1 MKGHKLWLWRP
12 TIKKCF
18 ISRNVVFKEYE
29 FFKDDREVSSN
40 KENGEGG
47 VSSGVRRQLMIL
59 SFK

>member
-12 TIKKCF
+12 IIKKCF

-40 KENGEGG
+40 KEMEKVEFQVELEDN
-47 VSSGVRRQLMIL
+47 
-59 SFK
+59 